1 VRYIIG
7 RRRKGLPWHVVIYM
21 VAKVLCI
28 GEARCRRLQH
38 QSVEV
43 GGCRGKL
50 RFVAVRMEQIEGPIS
65 TVIHRTASKAA
76 VISLEPGPYVSDT

>member
-1 VRYIIG
+1 VKQG
-7 RRRKGLPWHVVIYM
+7 DGPLDCGLLLLDLRRRRVTLEG
-21 VAKVLCI
+21 
-28 GEARCRRLQH
+28 CRRLQH
-38 QSVEV
+38 RQSVEV